1 MARPI
6 ACRIACVIGCVA
18 ATTAAALDY
27 RSLTEAAV
35 MYDAPSAKARP
46 LFAIARGTP
55 VEVVVAIEGWVKVR
69 DAKGGLAWVEKRLV
83 SDKRNV
89 IVRADRA
96 EVRSEA
102 EEKAPLVFEA
112 EKDVL
117 LELLEPAPAGWAK
130 VKHRDGQQG
139 FVKLSQVWGL

>member
-96 EVRSEA
+96 QVRSEA